1 IVKLQSLAR
10 GVIYR
15 MQFGLHQLYPIT
27 GLDLKA
33 KKDVV
38 ASTTEAVNGDD
49 GARRSMDKVA
59 IDSGCESSVLSA
71 PSSTG
76 EFEALEVC
84 DGSAN
89 YMGKG
94 VLNTVKNV
102 NEIIA
107 PALADK
113 DVTQQTTLDK
123 FMVETFDGT
132 QNEWGWCKKKLR
144 VNAILSLTLCRDR
157 TAAKQ

>member
-1 IVKLQSLAR
+1 M
-10 GVIYR
+10 G
-15 MQFGLHQLYPIT
+15 GWE
-27 GLDLKA
+27 
-33 KKDVV
+33 
-38 ASTTEAVNGDD
+38 AS
-49 GARRSMDKVA
+49 
-59 IDSGCESSVLSA
+59 SGSAGESSSSSMVEVLPIQKPIGA
-71 PSSTG
+71 STG